1 MNFIGKHL
9 INGEFQADSD
19 EFFQAV
25 DAASTER
32 LDGDFRHAT
41 LTDIERACQIAGE
54 VFPVF
59 SSVDIE
65 MRALLL
71 ERIAF
76 ELEATVDELVVR
88 IGQEAGLP
96 EARVRGET
104 ARTTGQLRLFA
115 TVVRRGDF
123 LQARIDTAM
132 PERQP
137 LPRDDIRQCNVPLG
151 PVAIFGASN
160 FPMAFSVAG
169 GDTASALAA
178 GCPVVVRAHSGH
190 PGTSELVAKAI
201 ARAVDYCKLPAGIFS
216 LIQGE
221 GHHIGKA
228 LVQHP
233 DIKAVGFTGSLRG
246 GRALCDLA
254 AARPNPIPVY
264 AEMGSINPVFL
275 LPRALDERADTL
287 ADAFVASLTL
297 GTGQFCTNP
306 GLIIAVAGDGLNRF
320 RKRAAE
326 MITAAQPG
334 VMLNSGIL
342 SGYSQQQNKYRAEA
356 ELISEGAQAVNRA
369 SVTLFGTS
377 FEKWQGCEVL
387 HEEAFGPCSLLVE
400 TRSSE
405 ELLQAAEQLEGQ
417 LTATLWAHE
426 NELQEYPALID
437 ELTRKVGRVLV
448 NGFPT
453 GVEVCDAMTH
463 GGPYPA
469 CSVAN
474 STSVG
479 SRAIERFLRPV
490 SFQNFPDNCLPAAL
504 QNSNPL
510 GIRRLVNGLQALE
523 PIG

>member
-1 MNFIGKHL
+1 MNFNGKHL

-19 EFFQAV
+19 KSFQAV
-25 DAASTER
+25 DAASTAL
-32 LDGDFRHAT
+32 LDGQFRHAT
-41 LTDIERACQIAGE
+41 LTDIDRACQLAGDT
-54 VFPVF
+54 FPAF
-59 SSVDIE
+59 SSVAIE
-65 MRALLL
+65 TRALLL

-76 ELEATVDELVVR
+76 ELEAIVDELVVR

-123 LQARIDTAM
+123 LQARIDTAL

-137 LPRDDIRQCNVPLG
+137 LPREDIRQCNTPLG
-151 PVAIFGASN
+151 PVVVFGASN

-178 GCPVVVRAHSGH
+178 GCPVVVRAHAAH
-190 PGTSELVAKAI
+190 PGTSEWVAKAI

-216 LIQGE
+216 LIQGK
-221 GHHIGKA
+221 GHDIGKA

-233 DIKAVGFTGSLRG
+233 AIKAVGFTGSLGG

-254 AARPNPIPVY
+254 AARPDPIPVY

-275 LPRALDERADTL
+275 LPRALDERAEAL
-287 ADAFVASLTL
+287 AEAFVASLTM

-320 RKRAAE
+320 RKRVADI
-326 MITAAQPG
+326 ITAAQPG
-334 VMLNSGIL
+334 VMLNPGIL
-342 SGYSQQQNKYRAEA
+342 NGYCQQQDKYRAEA
-356 ELISEGAQAVNRA
+356 ELISEGEQADNRA
-369 SVTLFGTS
+369 SVTLFGAS
-377 FEKWQGCEVL
+377 FAKWQDCAVL
-387 HEEAFGPCSLLVE
+387 HEEVFGPCSLLVE
-400 TRSSE
+400 TVSSE
-405 ELLQAAEQLEGQ
+405 QLLNAAEQLEGQ
-417 LTATLWAHE
+417 LTATLWAQE
-426 NELQEYPALID
+426 NELQDYPALIS

-469 CSVAN
+469 CSITN

-490 SFQNFPDNCLPAAL
+490 SFQNFPNDCLPAAL
-504 QNSNPL
+504 QNNNPL
-510 GIRRLVNGLQALE
+510 RINRLVNGQQDIE